1 MIGIFGGTFDP
12 VHHGHLRIALDAL
25 EFLGLE
31 KVHLVPLAQAVHREQ
46 PHANAE
52 QRLAM
57 LQLAVAGQPAL
68 VADDREIRRGGDSFM
83 VDTLQSLHNE
93 LPGRALC
100 LLLGSDAFNG
110 FMHWRSPQRILD
122 LANILVMQRP
132 GYTLPDDPRLDS
144 LVDTHRQD
152 DPQLFRD
159 SASGGI
165 HFHDVTQLDISSSD
179 IRRRVANGRNP
190 AYLLPRAV
198 IAHIEEQ
205 RLYL

>member
-25 EFLGLE
+25 EFLDLE
-31 KVHLVPLAQAVHREQ
+31 KIHLVPLARAVHRAQ
-46 PHANAE
+46 PHANAQ

-57 LQLAVAGQPAL
+57 LQHAVAGQPAL

-83 VDTLQSLHNE
+83 MDTLQSLRAE
-93 LPGRALC
+93 LPDQGLC

-110 FMHWRSPQRILD
+110 FMHWRSPHRILE

-132 GYTLPDDPRLDS
+132 GYTLPDDPRLCS
-144 LVDTHRQD
+144 LVDVHRQED
-152 DPQLFRD
+152 LQAFRG
-159 SASGGI
+159 SANGGI

-179 IRRRVANGRNP
+179 IRRRIADGRNP

-198 IAHIEEQ
+198 IAYIEAH
-205 RLYL
+205 RLYR